1 MSEELEIEYE
11 VTYHLYWLKHVLHH
25 FVFLSLESCLHTID
39 HIVICFLLLLFQFLK
54 LLKHFVP
61 VESKLRLVT

>member
-11 VTYHLYWLKHVLHH
+11 VTYHLYWLEHVLHH

-39 HIVICFLLLLFQFLK
+39 HIVICFLLLLF
-54 LLKHFVP
+54 
-61 VESKLRLVT
+61 